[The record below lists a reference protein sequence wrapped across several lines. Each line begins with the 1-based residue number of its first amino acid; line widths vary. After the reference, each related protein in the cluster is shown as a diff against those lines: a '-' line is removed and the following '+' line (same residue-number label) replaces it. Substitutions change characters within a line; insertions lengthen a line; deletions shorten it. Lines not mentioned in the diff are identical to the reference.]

1 MTVSAGRAGERA
13 AAPAL
18 EARHV
23 SKTFA
28 GNRVL
33 ADLDLTIAP
42 GEIRALLGGN
52 GSGKSTMIKILSG
65 YHRPDPGAA
74 MAIGGQPLAEG
85 DAQSARQRGARFVHQ
100 ELGLINAS
108 SVLDNLALT
117 CGIPTVLG
125 TVRGRKAT
133 QRARHI
139 LAAVGLDLDPAR
151 LVETLSP
158 AERTGVALAAAV
170 HGVDDGLVRLLVL
183 DEPTATLPAYE
194 VSVLLSMIRRVADRG
209 IGVLYVTH
217 RLDEVFQ
224 LGARVTVLRSGRHVI
239 TTDSSSLDHAAL
251 VHYLVGSELDEVS
264 REAAA
269 APLARQAVLAATG
282 IRSDRLAGI
291 SFEIGAGEVV
301 GVSGVTGSG
310 REAVAAT
317 IFGAL
322 PRDGGT
328 IRIRDRDL
336 PPGRPDASIRQGIGY
351 LPADR
356 RESGSIS
363 GLTARENLTLP
374 SLASFWRGW
383 WLRNRPELD
392 ETASWFERLQVK
404 PAGGYDEP
412 FYLFSGGN
420 QQKLLFGKWLRL
432 KPQLL
437 LLDEPTQGVDVG
449 AKAEI
454 HHQILN
460 CAASGTAVL
469 VSSSDIDELAA
480 LCHRV
485 LIIRDGQ
492 IAVDLRGDQ
501 VTVAT
506 VTRESL
512 ISDASHTLDD
522 GLLAE
527 GEFS

>member
-1 MTVSAGRAGERA
+1 MTEAAGRVSEQV

-18 EARHV
+18 ETRHV

-65 YHRPDPGAA
+65 YHRPDPGAQ
-74 MAIGGQPLAEG
+74 MAIAGQPLAEG
-85 DAQSARQRGARFVHQ
+85 DAQAARQHGARFVHQ
-100 ELGLINAS
+100 ELGLVNAS
-108 SVLDNLALT
+108 SILDNLALT

-125 TVRGRKAT
+125 TIRGRKAA

-151 LVETLSP
+151 MVEALSP

-194 VSVLLSMIRRVADRG
+194 VGVLLSMVKRIAAWG

-239 TTDSSSLDHAAL
+239 TTDSSSLDRAAL
-251 VHYLVGSELDEVS
+251 VHYLVGSELDEVR

-269 APLARQAVLAATG
+269 APPARQVVLTAAS
-282 IRSDRLAGI
+282 IRSDKLAGV
-291 SFEIGAGEVV
+291 SFEISAGEVV

-328 IRIRDRDL
+328 IRIKDQDL
-336 PPGRPDASIRQGIGY
+336 PPGRPDVSIRQGVGY

-363 GLTARENLTLP
+363 GLTARENLTLANLT
-374 SLASFWRGW
+374 SWRGW
-383 WLRNRPELD
+383 WLRNRLELD
-392 ETASWFERLQVK
+392 ETASWFERLEVK
-404 PAGGYDEP
+404 PADGYDDP
-412 FYLFSGGN
+412 FYSFSGGN
-420 QQKLLFGKWLRL
+420 QQKVLFGKWLRL
-432 KPQLL
+432 APQLL

-512 ISDASHTLDD
+512 ISGASHTLDK
-522 GLLAE
+522 GLLAG